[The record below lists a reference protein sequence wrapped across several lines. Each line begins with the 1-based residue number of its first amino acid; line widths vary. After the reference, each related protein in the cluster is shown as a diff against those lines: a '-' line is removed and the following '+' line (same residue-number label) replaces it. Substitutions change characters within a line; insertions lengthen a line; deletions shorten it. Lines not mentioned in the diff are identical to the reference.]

1 MEMIIASTEVVY
13 SSRRA
18 GKAADPTAAVVWGY
32 QPGSSQDGTSTRNS
46 LGGSTVEPPGLEPKE
61 AVTS

>member
-1 MEMIIASTEVVY
+1 LELIIAATEDVC

-18 GKAADPTAAVVWGY
+18 GKSAEPTAAVVCGSK
-32 QPGSSQDGTSTRNS
+32 PGSPQDGISTRIS
-46 LGGSTVEPPGLEPKE
+46 LGGPTVEPGGLEPKE